1 MSTRGS
7 YIPSIFTA
15 RQARISYE
23 HARRKEKIMIHLRKP
38 LVTLALASS
47 AFGLSLGVGLDPADA
62 ATHVATT
69 TTASSPSSAPMAA
82 ASLSRNT
89 PDVEDDWTVEWQI
102 MSTTSSSSAPSQPAA
117 PSRSGSAGPFRL

>member
-1 MSTRGS
+1 M
-7 YIPSIFTA
+7 
-15 RQARISYE
+15 
-23 HARRKEKIMIHLRKP
+23 MDLRKP

-62 ATHVATT
+62 ATHAGTT
-69 TTASSPSSAPMAA
+69 TTASSSSSPLTSAASNRLAA

-117 PSRSGSAGPFRL
+117 PSRSGSAGPFRPA